1 MVVGAAV
8 LCYLY
13 ISDFVF
19 EPILL
24 HFMLK
29 LAQTKVFLKIYQL
42 IVNLNKAKGAKELYY
57 ETITVTRFM
66 INFDLSVIRNIDRF
80 QFS

>member
-1 MVVGAAV
+1 MA
-8 LCYLY
+8 
-13 ISDFVF
+13 
-19 EPILL
+19 
-24 HFMLK
+24 
-29 LAQTKVFLKIYQL
+29 FLYQL

-66 INFDLSVIRNIDRF
+66 INFDLSVIRSIDRF

>member
-1 MVVGAAV
+1 MA
-8 LCYLY
+8 
-13 ISDFVF
+13 
-19 EPILL
+19 
-24 HFMLK
+24 
-29 LAQTKVFLKIYQL
+29 FLYQL
-42 IVNLNKAKGAKELYY
+42 IVNLNKAKGAKELCY